1 MQERVKVLDHPV
13 IKHKISILRDINTG
27 SNEFRSIIKEIAM
40 ILAYEASKDL
50 ELEEYEVETP
60 ITKTTGYRL
69 SGKKLGIVPILR
81 AGLGMVDG
89 VLEVFPAAKIGHI
102 GMYRDEKTL
111 IPVEYYSKL
120 PLDVDKRDIFV
131 IDPMLAT
138 GGSACNAIEKLK
150 EKGCNSIRLLSIIAA
165 PEGLEKLGKEHP
177 DVAITV
183 AQLDEGLNENS
194 YIVPGLGDA
203 GDRLFGTK

>member
-1 MQERVKVLDHPV
+1 MQENVKILDHPV
-13 IKHKISILRDINTG
+13 IKHKISILRNINTG

-40 ILAYEASKDL
+40 ILAYEATKDL

-60 ITKTTGYRL
+60 ITKTTGYKL

-102 GMYRDEKTL
+102 GMYRDEETL
-111 IPVEYYSKL
+111 KPVEYYSKL
-120 PLDVDKRDIFV
+120 PLDVDKRDIIV

-138 GGSACNAIEKLK
+138 GGSACDAIDNLK
-150 EKGCNSIRLLSIIAA
+150 AKGCNSIRLLSIIAA
-165 PEGLEKLGKEHP
+165 PEGIKKLREAHP

>member
-1 MQERVKVLDHPV
+1 MQENVKVLDHPV

-27 SNEFRSIIKEIAM
+27 STEFRSIIKEISI
-40 ILAYEASKDL
+40 ILAYEATKDL
-50 ELEEYEVETP
+50 ELEEFELETP
-60 ITKTTGYRL
+60 VATTTGYRI

-89 VLEVFPAAKIGHI
+89 VLEVLPAAKIGHI
-102 GMYRDEKTL
+102 GMYRDEETL
-111 IPVEYYSKL
+111 QPVEYYSKL
-120 PLDVDKRDIFV
+120 PNDVENRDIMV
-131 IDPMLAT
+131 VDPMLAT
-138 GGSACNAIEKLK
+138 GGSACDAIGRLK
-150 EKGCNSIRLLSIIAA
+150 EKGCKDIKLLSIIAA
-165 PEGLEKLGKEHP
+165 PEGVKKLHEEHP
-177 DVAITV
+177 DVEIFI

>member
-40 ILAYEASKDL
+40 ILAYESSKDL

-138 GGSACNAIEKLK
+138 GGSACDAIEKLK

>member
-1 MQERVKVLDHPV
+1 MKDNVTVLNHPV

-27 SNEFRSIIKEIAM
+27 SNEFRSIIKEISI
-40 ILAYEASKDL
+40 ILAYEATKDL
-50 ELEEYEVETP
+50 ELEEYELETP
-60 ITKTTGYRL
+60 ITKTTGYKL

-102 GMYRDEKTL
+102 GMYRDEETL
-111 IPVEYYSKL
+111 KPVEYYSKL
-120 PLDVDKRDIFV
+120 PNDVENRDIIV
-131 IDPMLAT
+131 VDPMLAT
-138 GGSACNAIEKLK
+138 GGSACDAIQRLK
-150 EKGCNSIRLLSIIAA
+150 EKGCKNIRLLSIISA
-165 PEGLEKLGKEHP
+165 PEGIEKVNKDHP
-177 DVAITV
+177 DVDIYV

>member
-1 MQERVKVLDHPV
+1 MQEQVKILDHPV

-40 ILAYEASKDL
+40 ILAYEATKDL

-60 ITKTTGYRL
+60 ITKTTGYKL

-102 GMYRDEKTL
+102 GMYRDEETL
-111 IPVEYYSKL
+111 KPVEYYSKL
-120 PLDVDKRDIFV
+120 PLDVEKRDIIV

-138 GGSACNAIEKLK
+138 GGSACDAIDNLK
-150 EKGCNSIRLLSIIAA
+150 AKGCNSIRLLSIIAA
-165 PEGLEKLGKEHP
+165 PEGIEKLREAHP
-177 DVAITV
+177 DVEITV

>member
-1 MQERVKVLDHPV
+1 MQENVKVLDHPV

-27 SNEFRSIIKEIAM
+27 STEFRSIIKELSI
-40 ILAYEASKDL
+40 ILAYEATKDL
-50 ELEEYEVETP
+50 ELEEFELETP
-60 ITKTTGYRL
+60 VATTTGYRI

-89 VLEVFPAAKIGHI
+89 VLEVLPAAKIGHI
-102 GMYRDEKTL
+102 GMYRDEETL
-111 IPVEYYSKL
+111 QPVEYYSKL
-120 PLDVDKRDIFV
+120 PNDVENRDIMV
-131 IDPMLAT
+131 VDPMLAT
-138 GGSACNAIEKLK
+138 GGSACDAIGRLK
-150 EKGCNSIRLLSIIAA
+150 EKGCKDIKLLSIIAA
-165 PEGLEKLGKEHP
+165 PEGVKKLHEEHP
-177 DVAITV
+177 DVEIFI

>member
-1 MQERVKVLDHPV
+1 MSENVKVLDHPV
-13 IKHKISILRDINTG
+13 IKHKISILRNTDTG

-40 ILAYEASKDL
+40 ILAYEATTDL
-50 ELEEYEVETP
+50 ELEEYEIKTP
-60 ITKTTGYRL
+60 IATTTGYRL

-102 GMYRDEKTL
+102 GMYRDEETL
-111 IPVEYYSKL
+111 MPVEYYSKL
-120 PLDVDKRDIFV
+120 PLDAEKRDIMV
-131 IDPMLAT
+131 VDPMLAT
-138 GGSACNAIEKLK
+138 GGSASDAISLLK
-150 EKGCNSIRLLSIIAA
+150 EKGCVNIRLLCVIAA
-165 PEGLEKLGKEHP
+165 PEGIKKLQEDHP
-177 DVAITV
+177 DVRITV
-183 AQLDEGLNENS
+183 AQLDDCLNENG